1 MASET
6 LSRTTQKIGKR
17 LRYDDHGTEN
27 GRSRNYNDSDYKIN
41 VSSEKKIFQGFYEN
55 EPDEPLRPFKDT
67 LSAQNPNSIEE
78 SLNEYDEDSNDE
90 YPDSSNVQTS

>member
-41 VSSEKKIFQGFYEN
+41 VSSEKKIFLGFDEV
-55 EPDEPLRPFKDT
+55 EPEEPLRAFKEQ

-78 SLNEYDEDSNDE
+78 SLNEYDEDSDGE
-90 YPDSSNVQTS
+90 HPDSSNLPTS